1 MGFLSLLRKYAT
13 FIPSATPWEEDEEYR
28 TLPDISLYGHLK
40 VTAAIAA
47 CVSHLFPDHLDELLH
62 GLPRRDP
69 AVLDKPVCLMVRGDI
84 SGIQKFIYRITKPQ
98 VEAKGTAKRLRGRS
112 FYLSILA
119 DIIADWF
126 VRELGLTNANI
137 LFCGGGRFDLLVPHD
152 EPTRKKLKGCEERLQ
167 KWLLNNRFF
176 QGELGVQIVRAEV
189 RPKDFEDLR
198 GIYGLLEDRLVEE
211 KQRKFHPLLGQ
222 ESFFT
227 PEIQLREKPYDVCHV
242 CQITPIIEARPP
254 EERVCDLCEQ
264 HQKIG
269 GRLPKTDHIA
279 YIYGDA
285 SDILPEEIP
294 LDFTEPF
301 GVTVKLLDEQ
311 DERQAQQ
318 LLRDLQGRE
327 VEVVLYRLNSTDF
340 ILNDAPTN
348 VAFGFRFLG
357 NEAPIALEDI
367 PPVKAGKE
375 GINEDDV
382 LDFEEIASLSAGAKV
397 LGVLKADVDRMGTI
411 FGEGVEPRSIS
422 RISTLSNSFDLF
434 FAGWLNQIC
443 TQLADKWHSDP
454 NNRNE
459 LKGKVKGLFYIV
471 YSGGDDLFI
480 IGPWDQTIELAQK
493 LYIDFREYTC
503 QNPNIT
509 LSAGILLVKPH
520 FPIQR
525 FAHLASEELEK
536 SKSDADE
543 RGDKELKEKDRATI
557 FGETVK
563 WRERTDSFEEL
574 IKLGK
579 ALAVQME
586 DKEHP
591 LPKSFV
597 YFLKTLHDQHFE
609 EAGGFKLM
617 WVPKLRYAIARRV
630 RKEVITKPE
639 LSLLF
644 SGPPQETMRRI
655 MIPVSYV
662 SLKTRKE

>member
-1 MGFLSLLRKYAT
+1 
-13 FIPSATPWEEDEEYR
+13 
-28 TLPDISLYGHLK
+28 
-40 VTAAIAA
+40 
-47 CVSHLFPDHLDELLH
+47 
-62 GLPRRDP
+62 
-69 AVLDKPVCLMVRGDI
+69 
-84 SGIQKFIYRITKPQ
+84 

-112 FYLSILA
+112 FYLSLLA
-119 DIIADWF
+119 DVIADWF
-126 VRELGLTNANI
+126 VRELGLTTANI
-137 LFCGGGRFDLLVPHD
+137 LFCGGGRFDLLMPID
-152 EPTRKKLKGCEERLQ
+152 EPTREKLKGCEERLQ
-167 KWLLNNRFF
+167 KWLLDNCFF
-176 QGELGVQIVRAEV
+176 QGELGIQLAPAEV

-198 GIYGLLEDRLVEE
+198 GIYGMLEDRLVEE
-211 KQRKFHPLLGQ
+211 KQRKFQKLLDQ

-227 PEIQLREKPYDVCHV
+227 PDAQLREKPRDVCHV
-242 CQITPIIEARPP
+242 CQITPIFEAKAP
-254 EERVCDLCEQ
+254 EERICDLCED

-269 GRLPKTDHIA
+269 WKLPKTDHIA

-285 SDILPEEIP
+285 SGILPEEVP
-294 LDFTEPF
+294 LDFTELF
-301 GVTVKLLDEQ
+301 GVTVKLLNER
-311 DERQAQQ
+311 DERKVQQ
-318 LLRDLQGRE
+318 LFRDIQGRE
-327 VEVVLYRLNSTDF
+327 VDVVLYHLYHLNSTDF
-340 ILNDAPTN
+340 ILDGAPTN
-348 VAFGFRFLG
+348 VAFSFRFLG
-357 NEAPIALEDI
+357 NEAPIALEDL

-375 GINEDDV
+375 GINKDDV

-443 TQLADKWHSDP
+443 TQLADKWHTDP

-480 IGPWDQTIELAQK
+480 IGPWDQTIELAQQ
-493 LYIDFREYTC
+493 LYTDFREYTC
-503 QNPNIT
+503 QNLNIT
-509 LSAGILLVKPH
+509 LSAGILFVKPH

-525 FAHLASEELEK
+525 FAQLASTELDK
-536 SKSDADE
+536 SKSDADK
-543 RGDKELKEKDRATI
+543 RGDGELKEKDRATI

-563 WRERTDSFEEL
+563 WQDSTDSFEEL

-579 ALAVQME
+579 ALAVQVE

-597 YFLKTLHDQHFE
+597 YFLKTLRDQHFE
-609 EAGGFKLM
+609 EAGSSKLM